1 MVRRHLRLPRKR
13 WLPREQQVQ
22 TSQAGSTCPVA
33 ESEGRGGG
41 DKQRRRVERKAR
53 GLWATVFTIM
63 SSETGSSEGVLVG
76 A

>member
-41 DKQRRRVERKAR
+41 GQAE
-53 GLWATVFTIM
+53 
-63 SSETGSSEGVLVG
+63 EEGGEEGKRPLGHSVHYHVK
-76 A
+76 